1 MKHNI
6 TYFKDALGQNY
17 IGVKISNTEVSPF
30 LNQLKDILGEEYDVY
45 VSNQQKRDL
54 GSHHVTVLNVSEYNN
69 LTQEIG
75 LDKFINS
82 LEPVFKAQVDDLR
95 FMGLGKATKNENTAY
110 FVVLKSDLLQE
121 VRRKY
126 GLSEKDFH
134 ITLGFKHKD
143 VHGVPKNEVLKTSDP
158 FLSRLKKEYYK
169 EGETFE
175 FVKGIK
181 NFDFDF
187 FKLIDPISINDTT
200 ATFRCG
206 KNDYFTVAL
215 IDNNFFITAK
225 WQDSEDKPI
234 LSDVLINK
242 KFKENAK

>member
-158 FLSRLKKEYYK
+158 FLSRLKKEY
-169 EGETFE
+169 
-175 FVKGIK
+175 
-181 NFDFDF
+181 
-187 FKLIDPISINDTT
+187 
-200 ATFRCG
+200 
-206 KNDYFTVAL
+206 
-215 IDNNFFITAK
+215 
-225 WQDSEDKPI
+225 
-234 LSDVLINK
+234 
-242 KFKENAK
+242 